1 MSGVKTGVCGSGVK
15 GPEQVERA
23 AGVAHMLS
31 GDRRSLAANL
41 AARKAQPTVVQGPP
55 CEKGLEN
62 DGRDELKKSG

>member
-31 GDRRSLAANL
+31 GDRR
-41 AARKAQPTVVQGPP
+41 G
-55 CEKGLEN
+55 
-62 DGRDELKKSG
+62 